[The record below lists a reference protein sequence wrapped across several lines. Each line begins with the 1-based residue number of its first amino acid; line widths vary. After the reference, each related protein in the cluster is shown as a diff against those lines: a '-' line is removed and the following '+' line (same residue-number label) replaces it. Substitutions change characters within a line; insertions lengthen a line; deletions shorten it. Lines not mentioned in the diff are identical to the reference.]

1 MRPCLSGDGGG
12 QHKGAVGFY
21 KVVRSHTKRCQD
33 LQPHAVQTKT
43 VCDEGELWC
52 EPDQIVSSLWRRGE
66 NRNLL
71 GVTEK
76 GLGNRQWERSPGPH
90 R

>member
-1 MRPCLSGDGGG
+1 MGG

-52 EPDQIVSSLWRRGE
+52 EPGQIVSSLWRRGE
-66 NRNLL
+66 NKETYWESPRRVL
-71 GVTEK
+71 GTGSGE
-76 GLGNRQWERSPGPH
+76 GALGHTDSAG
-90 R
+90 